1 MVIMVN
7 AQASGG
13 RARRRWEHVR
23 RDMDASGAAAT
34 AFLPR
39 TGAELDEIVR
49 LRLVRGEDTFIAG
62 GGDGTVNRMV
72 NTLAG
77 LVGPQSLSRL
87 AIGALGLG
95 SSNDFHKPFRSSS
108 TMHGTPAAIDP
119 SGARSR
125 DAVCVTITHDGST
138 HTRWFLLNGG
148 FGFTAS
154 ANALFNG
161 SEPATR
167 LLKRVSTTAAII
179 VAILRTLYRM
189 EDRRLMLASPA
200 GTATS
205 LPVTNLA
212 VLKSRWVSGS
222 LAFPEAWTA
231 DGMLGIVLLTR
242 ARRIQVVRFLADL
255 LRGRCRT
262 SEYCRHFLTQS
273 LAVSSPVPLALEL
286 DGEIEYGSRFVFH
299 VHRNLLKVCV

>member
-7 AQASGG
+7 ARASGG
-13 RARRRWEHVR
+13 RARGRWENVR
-23 RDMDASGAAAT
+23 HDMDTSGVTAT

-49 LRLVRGEDTFIAG
+49 LRLARGEDAFIAG

-77 LVGPQSLSRL
+77 LGGPQSLSRL
-87 AIGALGLG
+87 TIGALGLG
-95 SSNDFHKPFRSSS
+95 SSNDFHKPLRPSC
-108 TMHGTPAAIDP
+108 TIQGTAAAVNS

-138 HTRWFLLNGG
+138 HNRWFLLNGG
-148 FGFTAS
+148 FGFTAR

-161 SEPATR
+161 SRSATR

-189 EDRRLMLASPA
+189 QDQRLMLASPA
-200 GTATS
+200 GPATS

-222 LAFPEAWTA
+222 LAFPDTWTA

-262 SEYCRHFLTQS
+262 SEYCQHFLTRS
-273 LAVSSPVPLALEL
+273 LTVSSPVPVALEL
-286 DGEIEYGSRFVFH
+286 DGEIEYGSRFEFH